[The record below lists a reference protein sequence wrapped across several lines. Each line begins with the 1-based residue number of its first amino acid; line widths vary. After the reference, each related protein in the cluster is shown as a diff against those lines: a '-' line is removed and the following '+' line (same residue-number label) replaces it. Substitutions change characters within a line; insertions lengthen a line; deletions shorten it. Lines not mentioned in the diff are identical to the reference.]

1 MFVVWEIRD
10 IQKDFLL
17 RENDARWRRNLRK
30 PFSIMHSTEWFTKKT
45 GFILPVPFRY
55 NTMYYSIT
63 MTRFFSKQFVVIND
77 ESEVCFHGKWG
88 IRPMHYNSLFGFTPQ
103 LCNCCPSRVSSMT
116 MSKIYLKNHS
126 SSLTKKIHRTKKEFE
141 YNRKFS
147 KKKFLFYEKKST
159 MRWEKESFFRSFIST
174 RNHIFWTPE
183 YAKATLINAEKR

>member
-1 MFVVWEIRD
+1 MIY
-10 IQKDFLL
+10 Q
-17 RENDARWRRNLRK
+17 
-30 PFSIMHSTEWFTKKT
+30 KT

-116 MSKIYLKNHS
+116 MSKIYFKNHP
-126 SSLTKKIHRTKKEFE
+126 SSLTKKSTELNQSDFE

-147 KKKFLFYEKKST
+147 QKVSILRNKST
-159 MRWEKESFFRSFIST
+159 IC
-174 RNHIFWTPE
+174 
-183 YAKATLINAEKR
+183 